1 MVMTMMDK
9 MNMMGMTKVKMK
21 TQMRTTM
28 LVMLMTIKMRITI
41 SLYLLIYLSIN
52 GHVVDDGKVD
62 DRCIFTDVD
71 DR

>member
-1 MVMTMMDK
+1 MAMTMMDK

-21 TQMRTTM
+21 AKMRTTM
-28 LVMLMTIKMRITI
+28 LVLLTTMKMRITI

-62 DRCIFTDVD
+62 DRSIFTDCLDV
-71 DR
+71 